1 MAGHALG
8 TKLMSQLS
16 LYVNDDGRTVLH
28 YRGFSFLAGMVP
40 VVWALHR
47 RLYGVAA
54 LTLIYS
60 IAYNYLVDGLSL
72 GLQGGIYVIQVA
84 VVGGLANRLHRFLLE
99 RRGWILTAKELP
111 RTDEASE

>member
-1 MAGHALG
+1 
-8 TKLMSQLS
+8 MSLLS

-28 YRGFSFLAGMVP
+28 YSGFSFLAGMVP

-54 LTLIYS
+54 LTLIYA
-60 IAYNYLVDGLSL
+60 IAYNFLVDGLTL
-72 GLQGGIYVIQVA
+72 GIQSAVYFVQVA
-84 VVGGLANRLHRFLLE
+84 VLGTLANRFHAWLLR

-111 RTDEASE
+111 RTDEVSG

>member
-1 MAGHALG
+1 
-8 TKLMSQLS
+8 MSQLS
-16 LYVNDDGRTVLH
+16 LYVNDNGRTVLH
-28 YRGFSFLAGMVP
+28 YSGFSFLAGMVP

-60 IAYNYLVDGLSL
+60 IAYNFLVDGLGL
-72 GLQGGIYVIQVA
+72 GMQTAIYFVQVA
-84 VVGGLANRLHRFLLE
+84 VLGTLANRFHALLLG

-111 RTDEASE
+111 RTNGESG